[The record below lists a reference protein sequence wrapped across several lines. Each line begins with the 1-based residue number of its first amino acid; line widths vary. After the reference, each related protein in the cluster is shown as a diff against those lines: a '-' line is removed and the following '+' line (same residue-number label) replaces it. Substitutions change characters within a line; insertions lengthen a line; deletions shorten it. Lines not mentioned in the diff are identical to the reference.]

1 MGFNLESLLPYW
13 YWLPIGI
20 IIIIVL
26 IKFLPRYKVAPPDTA
41 LIISGFLRR
50 RYKVRNHDGTISV
63 KKFGYRIVRGGATFW
78 IPAVERI
85 DKLDMCLMQV
95 DIKTAQPVPTKEYIS
110 VLVDAVANIKIGSD
124 DLSIA
129 TAAEQLLHYDAN
141 HIKALAKDVLEG
153 NMREIIGQMT
163 IAELV
168 QNRDKFAQESIKAAM
183 SDMGNMGLEII
194 NLTIQNFSDKDNN
207 VIETMALQNIVDKER
222 DAKIARAKAEQEG
235 HKAEIEAQ
243 AIIAEQNKELELR
256 KAAYKIESDQEKA
269 KADEAYKIE
278 QERIRKTY
286 ETERAAAEM
295 TRLQKETELKKQ
307 QVEIE
312 RERLNVEIREKA
324 NAEKDARIAC
334 AEAERFERQAK
345 ADAELYESQKAAEAI
360 EMKGRAEAEAIRLK
374 AEAMQLYGQ
383 AAMLEMITNK
393 LLKVVPGKR
402 GTMSGLIPVQLIIF
416 LIIAVII
423 WFLISRTTYGKKLY
437 MIGTNEKVARF
448 SGLKVDRV
456 LIKTYALS
464 GICAA
469 LGGMIMLANYSVARS
484 DYGSQYTLQC
494 ILIAVLGG
502 VSPTGGR
509 GRLSGVMLAIV
520 LLSLLEAGINRF
532 PQISP
537 YYITLI
543 WGAVLLLV
551 MVLNYFVDHP
561 LVKKKN

>member
-1 MGFNLESLLPYW
+1 MDFERLLQYW
-13 YWLPIGI
+13 YWVPIA
-20 IIIIVL
+20 IVGLILL
-26 IKFLPRYKVAPPDTA
+26 IKLLPRYKIAPPDTA

-50 RYKVRNHDGTISV
+50 RYKVRNHDGTVAV
-63 KKFGYRIVRGGATFW
+63 KQFGYRIVRGGATFW
-78 IPAVERI
+78 VPAVERI

-129 TAAEQLLHYDAN
+129 TAAEQLLHYDSD

-256 KAAYKIESDQEKA
+256 KAAYKMESDQEKA
-269 KADEAYKIE
+269 KADETYKIE

-295 TRLQKETELKKQ
+295 TRLLKETELKKQ

-312 RERLNVEIREKA
+312 RERLNVEVREKA
-324 NAEKDARIAC
+324 NAEKDARIAR

-360 EMKGRAEAEAIRLK
+360 EMKGRAEAEAIRRK

-383 AAMLEMITNK
+383 AAMLEMVVDKLPVVARAIGEPLGQTDKIILFGEGAATGLTRDVTGSMMQSFEAIKAATNLDIPG
-393 LLKVVPGKR
+393 LL
-402 GTMSGLIPVQLIIF
+402 
-416 LIIAVII
+416 
-423 WFLISRTTYGKKLY
+423 
-437 MIGTNEKVARF
+437 NKVA
-448 SGLKVDRV
+448 SGGLVGRRV
-456 LIKTYALS
+456 PDAETAEP
-464 GICAA
+464 A
-469 LGGMIMLANYSVARS
+469 
-484 DYGSQYTLQC
+484 
-494 ILIAVLGG
+494 
-502 VSPTGGR
+502 
-509 GRLSGVMLAIV
+509 
-520 LLSLLEAGINRF
+520 EAPAE
-532 PQISP
+532 PQTESEE
-537 YYITLI
+537 
-543 WGAVLLLV
+543 
-551 MVLNYFVDHP
+551 
-561 LVKKKN
+561 

>member
-1 MGFNLESLLPYW
+1 MDFERLLQYW
-13 YWLPIGI
+13 YWVPIAIVGVI
-20 IIIIVL
+20 IL
-26 IKFLPRYKVAPPDTA
+26 IKFLPRYKISPPDTA

-50 RYKVRNHDGTISV
+50 RYKVRNHDGTVAV

-78 IPAVERI
+78 VPAVERI

-129 TAAEQLLHYDAN
+129 TAAEQLLHYDSD

-256 KAAYKIESDQEKA
+256 KAAYKIEFDQEKA
-269 KADEAYKIE
+269 KADETYKIE

-286 ETERAAAEM
+286 EAERAAAEM
-295 TRLQKETELKKQ
+295 TRLLKETELKKQ

-312 RERLNVEIREKA
+312 RERLNVEVREKA
-324 NAEKDARIAC
+324 NAEKDARIAR

-360 EMKGRAEAEAIRLK
+360 EMKGRAEAEAIRRK

-383 AAMLEMITNK
+383 AAMLEMVVDKLPEVARAIGEPLGQTDKIILFGEGAATGLTRDVTGSMMQSFEAIKAATNLDIPG
-393 LLKVVPGKR
+393 LLNKVASGGLVGRHVPD
-402 GTMSGLIPVQLIIF
+402 
-416 LIIAVII
+416 AE
-423 WFLISRTTYGKKLY
+423 
-437 MIGTNEKVARF
+437 TNEPAEAPAD
-448 SGLKVDRV
+448 LEP
-456 LIKTYALS
+456 KTE
-464 GICAA
+464 
-469 LGGMIMLANYSVARS
+469 N
-484 DYGSQYTLQC
+484 
-494 ILIAVLGG
+494 
-502 VSPTGGR
+502 
-509 GRLSGVMLAIV
+509 
-520 LLSLLEAGINRF
+520 EE
-532 PQISP
+532 
-537 YYITLI
+537 
-543 WGAVLLLV
+543 
-551 MVLNYFVDHP
+551 
-561 LVKKKN
+561 